1 METSRVIFGKI
12 AEFLYELFFKSFNRA
27 VQNKVDLDSDDKYS
41 DEESKVF
48 KDQTPFPDDIYTKKL
63 DVFTFSYLLTQKV
76 DFLQF
81 LIQNLYNFTE
91 STSDENEK
99 LKAVRLILFF
109 ISQFLIIFGLGS
121 RFIKK

>member
-1 METSRVIFGKI
+1 MIFSETGEPVHYFIIKDSINLIMETSRVIFGKI

-81 LIQNLYNFTE
+81 LIQNLY
-91 STSDENEK
+91 
-99 LKAVRLILFF
+99 
-109 ISQFLIIFGLGS
+109 
-121 RFIKK
+121 